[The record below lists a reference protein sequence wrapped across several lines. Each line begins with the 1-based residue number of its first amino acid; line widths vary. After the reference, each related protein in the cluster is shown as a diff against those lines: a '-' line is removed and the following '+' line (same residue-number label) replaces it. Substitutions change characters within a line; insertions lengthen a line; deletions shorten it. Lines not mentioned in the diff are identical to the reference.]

1 MSGSLREGMWS
12 LIRRVLRRPGS
23 RHGTT
28 DFSPQE
34 DFSPED
40 FAPEDF
46 APQED
51 FSPSASD
58 LQASAETEMPAAVS
72 PPVASAPELISE
84 QTSLPAATAAE
95 LASIRLIFADGS
107 VVPLPEGSL
116 EGRKAQ
122 YLARRVLEAGKGS

>member
-1 MSGSLREGMWS
+1 MRGSQREGLWS
-12 LIRRVLRRPGS
+12 LIRRVFRRSAKRGI
-23 RHGTT
+23 T

-34 DFSPED
+34 SFSTQD
-40 FAPEDF
+40 L

-58 LQASAETEMPAAVS
+58 LQASAENETPAAVS
-72 PPVASAPELISE
+72 PPVASAPEPISE
-84 QTSLPAATAAE
+84 PASLPAATAAG

>member
-1 MSGSLREGMWS
+1 MSGSLREGLLS
-12 LIRRVLRRPGS
+12 LIRRVLGS
-23 RHGTT
+23 RHGIP

-34 DFSPED
+34 DFS
-40 FAPEDF
+40 AP
-46 APQED
+46 
-51 FSPSASD
+51 ASD
-58 LQASAETEMPAAVS
+58 LQASVDAETSAA
-72 PPVASAPELISE
+72 ASRPEL
-84 QTSLPAATAAE
+84 TSVQSAQPAATASQAATAAG